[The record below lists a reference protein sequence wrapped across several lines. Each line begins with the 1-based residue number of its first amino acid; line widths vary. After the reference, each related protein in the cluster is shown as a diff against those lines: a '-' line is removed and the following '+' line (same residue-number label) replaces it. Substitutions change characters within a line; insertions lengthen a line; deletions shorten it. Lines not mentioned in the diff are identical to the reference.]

1 MCFSTKW
8 VGVSMP
14 LSTIRGAEIENK
26 GCIPSLPWRR
36 AASEASGKWS
46 CIFSK
51 WISSG
56 LRRHLSITSF
66 KYCSGYWM
74 NWSMHISSAKTQYFS
89 VYLKTPRLGLPG
101 ISKPFYWTMLTRQK
115 PRKSRGMCMKSGVL
129 FGIKRIMLEFEP
141 TTYESVL
148 AAICSSIWRIL
159 CAFSM

>member
-1 MCFSTKW
+1 MCFSTKC

-14 LSTIRGAEIENK
+14 LSTISGAEIENN
-26 GCIPSLPWRR
+26 GCIPSLPWSK

-46 CIFSK
+46 YILSK

-56 LRRHLSITSF
+56 FLRHLSITSF
-66 KYCSGYWM
+66 RYCSGCWM
-74 NWSMHISSAKTQYFS
+74 NWSMHISSANTQYFS

-101 ISKPFYWTMLTRQK
+101 INNPFYWTMLTRQK

-129 FGIKRIMLEFEP
+129 LGIRRMMLELEP
-141 TTYESVL
+141 TTCESVF
-148 AAICSSIWRIL
+148 AAMCSSIWRIL